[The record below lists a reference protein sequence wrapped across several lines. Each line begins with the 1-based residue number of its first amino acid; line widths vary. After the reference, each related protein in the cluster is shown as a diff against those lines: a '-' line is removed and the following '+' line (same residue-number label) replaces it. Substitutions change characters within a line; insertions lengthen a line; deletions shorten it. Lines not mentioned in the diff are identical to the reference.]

1 MGSVKF
7 DLEKG
12 ARSYSVK
19 YNVESP
25 EGVESLLRDIEVVST
40 SRFTNGDYDA
50 SDILIDLND
59 AVGSAGLTGQEA
71 EAITQLYLRNRTRKE
86 AALAMGLPVS
96 DLTTLLDSAHGKIA
110 DTYQRWEYG
119 EVYASVTRAL
129 VSCVEDE
136 DVGWAA

>member
-19 YNVESP
+19 YNTESP
-25 EGVESLLRDIEVVST
+25 EGVERLLRDIEVVSA

-50 SDILIDLND
+50 SDILIDLN
-59 AVGSAGLTGQEA
+59 AALGLAGLTGQES
-71 EAITQLYLRNRTRKE
+71 EAITHLYLRNRTRKE
-86 AALAMGLPVS
+86 AALAMVLPVVE
-96 DLTTLLDSAHGKIA
+96 LTTLVDSAQGKIT
-110 DTYQRWEYG
+110 DIYQRWEYG
-119 EVYASVTRAL
+119 EVYASVTQSL
-129 VSCVEDE
+129 VSCIEDE

>member
-19 YNVESP
+19 YDLESL
-25 EGVESLLRDIEVVST
+25 EGVESLLRDIEVVSS

-50 SDILIDLND
+50 SDILIDLNS
-59 AVGSAGLTGQEA
+59 AVGSAGLTGQES
-71 EAITQLYLRNRTRKE
+71 EAVAQLYLRNRTRKE
-86 AALAMGLPVS
+86 AALAMGLPVA
-96 DLTTLLDSAHGKIA
+96 DLDALVDSAHRKIA